1 MEDDDGCGL
10 GWSLDACSQ
19 QQQQMADGVCSLHL
33 GLYGHTYSV
42 VDDSDGA
49 SSSSGLNQSVPGA
62 QAAQGVRYSGSDATD
77 TCVVPSL

>member
-42 VDDSDGA
+42 VGDSDGA
-49 SSSSGLNQSVPGA
+49 EQ
-62 QAAQGVRYSGSDATD
+62 
-77 TCVVPSL
+77 